1 MSKTSP
7 EYVPRRYL
15 SVSTLVDFARCK
27 RRYFYG
33 KSGLRSP
40 GTAVPPEYGKAMH
53 AGVPVA
59 LDTEDVD
66 EAYAAFINVWESVE
80 SELTGE
86 EAMDAMKKGKTREC
100 ALRSLKHFV
109 HTHSGNKSIYNLIEA
124 PAGALPLA
132 EKESRFEVPWAIDI
146 GLRVPL
152 VGRFDGLCRH
162 RDTNGL
168 WVFEFK
174 TTSRLNAQFFD
185 AHEMYTQNLT
195 YNLVGQTIV
204 DEPIEGV
211 LLEGMLTN
219 AKKVDNQCQFIP
231 TAEWHLDDVLHWLKE
246 TGQALLDAEDL
257 VAKHGCTPEAA
268 FCKNFCGCTP
278 YTHYYVP
285 AWRCDYADL
294 CRLPNWRSMTDLY
307 KTVPD
312 HDFLGEADKGMD
324 LVDAARKVGQT
335 G

>member
-1 MSKTSP
+1 
-7 EYVPRRYL
+7 
-15 SVSTLVDFARCK
+15 
-27 RRYFYG
+27 
-33 KSGLRSP
+33 
-40 GTAVPPEYGKAMH
+40 MH
-53 AGVPVA
+53 RGVPIA
-59 LDTEDVD
+59 LETEDVD
-66 EAYAAFINVWESVE
+66 AALAGFLDVWEPIE
-80 SELTGE
+80 SQLTVDE
-86 EAMDAMKKGKTREC
+86 EAFAIKKGKTRQC
-100 ALRSLKHFV
+100 AERSLKHFV
-109 HTHSGNKSIYNLIEA
+109 FTHSGKKAIYNLIDA
-124 PAGALPLA
+124 PEGALPLA
-132 EKESRFEVPWAIDI
+132 EKESRYEVPWAIDI

-195 YNLVGQTIV
+195 YTMVGQTIV

-211 LLEGMLTN
+211 VLEGMLTDP
-219 AKKVDNQCQFIP
+219 KKVDNQVQFLP
-231 TAEWHLDDVLHWLKE
+231 TAFHHLEDVRRWLFM
-246 TGQALLDAEDL
+246 TGSKLLSCEDA
-257 VAKHGCTPEAA
+257 VAAGASPEEVFA
-268 FCKNFCGCTP
+268 KNFCGCTP

-294 CRLPNWRSMTDLY
+294 CRIPDWRMMMDLY
-307 KTVPD
+307 RVVPD

-324 LVDAARKVGQT
+324 LIDAARKVGQT